1 MDNEIE
7 PQEASE
13 HIQYVAVEPEVE
25 AAVPVAVEPEPA
37 PQPEPTPVPAP
48 ASVDTQSRA
57 GMAVSGGA
65 VDDVFASKCVYKNAY
80 SQKSLT
86 VHHVQRRLVE
96 LGYHVAGAD
105 KDGWYGDLTKSAVEE
120 FQQSI
125 NVAVT
130 GIADLSTLEHLFKND
145 SNVRVNP

>member
-7 PQEASE
+7 PQEVSE
-13 HIQYVAVEPEVE
+13 HIQYVAADSNAEAVE
-25 AAVPVAVEPEPA
+25 PVAVEPETT
-37 PQPEPTPVPAP
+37 PQPESTSESAP
-48 ASVDTQSRA
+48 AFVDVESHA
-57 GMAVSGGA
+57 GMAVSGNA
-65 VDDVFASKCVYKNAY
+65 VDDVFLSKCVYKNAY

-125 NVAVT
+125 GVAGT
-130 GIADLSTLEHLFKND
+130 GIADLSTLQHLFKND